1 MKETR
6 EQIKT
11 VMRQIEGAEATEFE
25 PAELSMDEVMNTLLG
40 RPGGIGDLYST
51 YARNPA
57 ERLEP
62 LAELKYY
69 MPLPEAAG
77 LKQKIKKLIKRVIR
91 KLMKPALMPIVE
103 EQSRFNLATVQ
114 AIEEMHRN
122 MEALRRE
129 MRGARMVEN
138 VKKTY
143 SEKKDGQE

>member
-77 LKQKIKKLIKRVIR
+77 LKQKIKKL
-91 KLMKPALMPIVE
+91 MKPALMPIVE